1 MSHGQACPARSPAA
15 GISAADLRLAVAGKQ
30 LLIGATFAVPR
41 GRKVALLG
49 RNGSG
54 KSTLLATLA
63 TVASTGRPPQ
73 HVELQGSLVLGPDT
87 AIVSLPQSPQ
97 LAFTGTARAYLDGCA
112 GEVSRAWHRNQ
123 TLTQALTAGR
133 QDDALLHEYGEV
145 VEAMQRLEGWA
156 YPQRV
161 AEVTTGLGL
170 PSDLLDRSLTALS
183 GGEASRLALAGVL
196 LSPANVVLLDEP
208 SNNLDLASLR
218 FLTGWIRASD
228 AALILVSHD
237 RELIDATIEE
247 VIEIEEHSCRLRRY
261 GGNWSF
267 YAQRK
272 REEREGLIR
281 RYSEQEHRREQLE
294 ASARDLAARAD
305 RFQAASQNDFYR
317 RRGKKVAQLARS
329 QQSRI
334 GRELSR
340 LQEPE
345 PPAQPR
351 LTVAPPSGGRG
362 LLLKADR
369 VEFGYDSR
377 QVLRDVSLAI
387 HSGERMALIG
397 PNGSGKSTLLRLLA
411 GELGPRTGTVERAP
425 GMLIGLLPQ
434 EPAIEYGTASLLDF
448 GLRRSPRSRERL
460 RAVLGKVLFADPARI
475 RVSDVSLGELRRVE
489 CAALFDSG
497 PDLVLLDEPTNHLDL
512 LSIEMLEAAVA
523 EYRGAIVV
531 VSHDQR
537 FLEALRP
544 GRVLQLGDPQAGVEL
559 VNDWGPATC

>member
-1 MSHGQACPARSPAA
+1 MSHGQPPPARSTAA
-15 GISAADLRLAVAGKQ
+15 GISAADLRLAVAGRQ

-63 TVASTGRPPQ
+63 TVASTGRPPE
-73 HVELQGSLVLGPDT
+73 HVELQGSLVFGPTT
-87 AIVSLPQSPQ
+87 AIASLPQSPQ

-112 GEVSRAWHRNQ
+112 GDVSRAWHRNQ

-170 PSDLLDRSLTALS
+170 LPDLLDRSLTALS
-183 GGEASRLALAGVL
+183 GGQASRLALAGVL

-218 FLTGWIRASD
+218 FLTGWIRTSD

-247 VIEIEEHSCRLRRY
+247 VMEIEEHSCRLRLY

-272 REEREGLIR
+272 REEREALIR

-305 RFQAASQNDFYR
+305 RFQSASQNDFYR

-351 LTVAPPSGGRG
+351 LTVAPPSGGKG
-362 LLLKADR
+362 LLLKVDR

-387 HSGERMALIG
+387 HSGERVALIG

-411 GELGPRTGTVERAP
+411 GELRPRSGTVERAP
-425 GMLIGLLPQ
+425 GTLIGFLQQ
-434 EPAIEYGTASLLDF
+434 EPAIEERTASLLDF
-448 GLRRSPRSRERL
+448 GLRRSSRSRERL

-475 RVSDVSLGELRRVE
+475 RVGDVSLGELRRVE

-497 PDLVLLDEPTNHLDL
+497 PGLLLLDEPTNHLDL
-512 LSIEMLEAAVA
+512 LSIEMLEGAVA

-531 VSHDQR
+531 ASHDQR
-537 FLEALRP
+537 FLEALLP
-544 GRVLQLGDPQAGVEL
+544 GRVLELGSPETRVEL
-559 VNDWGPATC
+559 VSDWPPATC

>member
-1 MSHGQACPARSPAA
+1 MSHGQPLPASSPA

-30 LLIGATFAVPR
+30 LLTGATFAVPQ

-63 TVASTGRPPQ
+63 SVASTGRPPE
-73 HVELQGSLVLGPDT
+73 HVELQGSLVVGPET
-87 AIVSLPQSPQ
+87 AIASLPQSPQ

-123 TLTQALTAGR
+123 ALTHALTSGR

-145 VEAMQRLEGWA
+145 LEAMERLQGWA

-170 PSDLLDRSLTALS
+170 PPDLLDRSLTALS

-196 LSPANVVLLDEP
+196 LSPANVLLLDEP

-218 FLTGWIRASD
+218 FLTGWIRASA

-247 VIEIEEHSCRLRRY
+247 VLEIEEHSCRLRLY

-272 REEREGLIR
+272 RQEREALIR
-281 RYSEQEHRREQLE
+281 RYSEQERRREQLE
-294 ASARDLAARAD
+294 ASARDLAARSE

-351 LTVAPPSGGRG
+351 LTVAPPSGRTG
-362 LLLKADR
+362 LLLKANR

-387 HSGERMALIG
+387 HSGERAALIG

-411 GELGPRTGTVERAP
+411 AELRPQSGTVERAP
-425 GMLIGLLPQ
+425 GVLFGFLMQ
-434 EPAIEYGTASLLDF
+434 KPAIEHRTASLLDF

-497 PDLVLLDEPTNHLDL
+497 PDLLFLDEPTNHLDL

-544 GRVLQLGDPQAGVEL
+544 GWVLQLGDPEARVQL
-559 VNDWGPATC
+559 VSDWRPATC